1 MASKVV
7 SEKNIFDLDGFKP
20 VEKTPL
26 QSLRAK
32 RDFSSLTLDSS
43 EVNSSLA
50 RAALKSSR
58 NVLANL
64 TLEGSWPD
72 EDLKTFT
79 PYMENVSSLHLV
91 NISFTN
97 EAFDE
102 AFISDSCHENP
113 FADDLDTYQ
122 EPSEM
127 DEWDSAPV
135 TLPKRPA
142 PYTDEL
148 LDFSQSNTSLSE
160 GNDELDAWG
169 HSFKTSGSTGSL
181 WPLSDEVKDGSRH
194 RTLEGSKSSHKPV
207 VNCPKLISLTIE
219 NPKGLTKGFISKLL
233 PLKEQLTSLT
243 LINCPEAP
251 SIKEL
256 QRLFPN
262 LQTIVIK

>member
-1 MASKVV
+1 MATKIE
-7 SEKNIFDLDGFKP
+7 SEKNIFDVDGFKP
-20 VEKTPL
+20 AEKTPL
-26 QSLRAK
+26 QRLRAK
-32 RDFSSLTLDSS
+32 SDFSSLSLESP

-58 NVLANL
+58 NVLAAL
-64 TLEGSWPD
+64 TIEGSWSD

-79 PYMENVSSLHLV
+79 PYMDNVSSLHLV

-102 AFISDSCHENP
+102 AFISDYCHENP
-113 FADDLDTYQ
+113 FADDLETYQ

-142 PYTDEL
+142 PFTEGL
-148 LDFSQSNTSLSE
+148 LDVSDSKRSDSNI
-160 GNDELDAWG
+160 
-169 HSFKTSGSTGSL
+169 GSS
-181 WPLSDEVKDGSRH
+181 WPLPEEVKDSWLLTRPDNA
-194 RTLEGSKSSHKPV
+194 LEGSRSSHKPI
-207 VNCPKLISLTIE
+207 VNCPKLVSLTIE

-243 LINCPEAP
+243 LINCPEPP
-251 SIKEL
+251 SEKEL
-256 QRLFPN
+256 CLLFPN
-262 LQTIVIK
+262 LQSIVIK

>member
-1 MASKVV
+1 MASKVGF
-7 SEKNIFDLDGFKP
+7 EKNIFDLDGFKP

-32 RDFSSLTLDSS
+32 HDFSSLTLDSS

-113 FADDLDTYQ
+113 FADDLETYQ

-127 DEWDSAPV
+127 DEWDSVPV
-135 TLPKRPA
+135 TLPERPA
-142 PYTDEL
+142 PYTDE
-148 LDFSQSNTSLSE
+148 SNSTTSLSDGDE
-160 GNDELDAWG
+160 ELDAWG
-169 HSFKTSGSTGSL
+169 ESFKTTFGSTGSL
-181 WPLSDEVKDGSRH
+181 WPLSDEVKDSSRH
-194 RTLEGSKSSHKPV
+194 EALEGSRSSHKPI
-207 VNCPKLISLTIE
+207 VNCPKLTSLIIE
-219 NPKGLTKGFISKLL
+219 NPKRLTKGFISKLL

-243 LINCPEAP
+243 LIN
-251 SIKEL
+251 
-256 QRLFPN
+256 
-262 LQTIVIK
+262 